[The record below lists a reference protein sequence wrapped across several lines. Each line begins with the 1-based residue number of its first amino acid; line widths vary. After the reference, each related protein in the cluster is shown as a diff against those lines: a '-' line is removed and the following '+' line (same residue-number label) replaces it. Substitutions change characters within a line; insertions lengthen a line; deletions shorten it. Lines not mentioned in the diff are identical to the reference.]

1 MSLVYRGWNAFLTL
15 DLAINSTIAAGN
27 VSDDSVTPSISQITS
42 ALDAATSSL
51 SGLSASSSKVKRQ
64 SDDDIANLVAGI
76 ITDLTE
82 TLDGLLASASS
93 IPDLGSLLSGIDSSL
108 NQVLVGLETLL
119 AGVLELVANL

>member
-27 VSDDSVTPSISQITS
+27 VSDDSVTPSINEITS
-42 ALDAATSSL
+42 VLGTAASSL